1 MPGLTTIA
9 LVFVSAHLIAEF
21 VPSGAA
27 RWGHEIA
34 SNRGAVVKHGFVHYG
49 VAVLL
54 AGFVQ
59 PALLLSWRYQFVAL
73 GLTGAHVLLHKIE
86 RSLGVKATA
95 LTLVLDQVV
104 HFAASIAA
112 AVLIAPAGAT
122 ELHAWLYRARSHRDG
137 LLGILA
143 IYTVVI
149 FGGGTFIRYVMR
161 PLLTGLSEGEGPE
174 QLEHA
179 GMYIGW
185 LERFLVIT
193 ALVLQSPGTVGLI
206 LAAKSVV
213 RFPELKSFRFAE
225 YFLVG
230 TLLSLSFAVAGGL
243 LLAAAL
249 R

>member
-1 MPGLTTIA
+1 MPGLTTTA
-9 LVFVSAHLIAEF
+9 LVFLSAHVIAEF

-27 RWGHEIA
+27 RWGHEA
-34 SNRGAVVKHGFVHYG
+34 SRNRGGVVKHGIVHYV

-54 AGFVQ
+54 AGLVQ
-59 PALLLSWRYQFVAL
+59 PDWLLSWRYQFAAL
-73 GLTGAHVLLHKIE
+73 GLTGAHLLLHKIE
-86 RSLGVKATA
+86 RFLGVEATA
-95 LTLVLDQVV
+95 LTLVLDQGA
-104 HFAASIAA
+104 HFAASITA
-112 AVLIAPAGAT
+112 AVLIAPAGAA
-122 ELHAWLYRARSHRDG
+122 ELHARLSSARSHRDG
-137 LLGILA
+137 LLSILA

-174 QLEHA
+174 QLENA

-243 LLAAAL
+243 LLTAAL